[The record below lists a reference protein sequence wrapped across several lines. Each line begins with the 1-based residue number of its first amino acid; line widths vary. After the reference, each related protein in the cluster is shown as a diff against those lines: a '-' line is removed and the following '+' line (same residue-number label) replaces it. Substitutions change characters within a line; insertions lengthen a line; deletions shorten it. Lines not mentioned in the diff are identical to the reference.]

1 MHFFVA
7 QLFPIAIFTENYV
20 RHDEYNTMQYKT
32 FITRTR
38 SSRTSNLMRG
48 QSLGGR
54 GCGALVNWE
63 EM

>member
-38 SSRTSNLMRG
+38 SGRTSNLRRG
-48 QSLGGR
+48 SRWAGE
-54 GCGALVNWE
+54 GCGALVN
-63 EM
+63 